1 MEEADGKKEVV
12 LQEVQT
18 PMKGNIS
25 KTKNV
30 ALGCSIGQVA
40 INIEECIE
48 MMRETAMEKW
58 DGQME
63 ACILVIG
70 KEVSNM
76 DLAKCSSQMK
86 LLKKDSLIII
96 CSKDL
101 SKSLDSHS
109 KNKVSMILKEELKSI
124 FLITLRGILRKL
136 LIL

>member
-48 MMRETAMEKW
+48 MMRETAMEK
-58 DGQME
+58 
-63 ACILVIG
+63 
-70 KEVSNM
+70 
-76 DLAKCSSQMK
+76 
-86 LLKKDSLIII
+86 
-96 CSKDL
+96 
-101 SKSLDSHS
+101 
-109 KNKVSMILKEELKSI
+109 
-124 FLITLRGILRKL
+124 
-136 LIL
+136 